1 MTRPR
6 RPSARPSEKVLV
18 MYKCEILDFTF
29 QQVHADAV
37 LLICII
43 EFMKYYQETYAR
55 FTE

>member
-29 QQVHADAV
+29 QQVHADAI